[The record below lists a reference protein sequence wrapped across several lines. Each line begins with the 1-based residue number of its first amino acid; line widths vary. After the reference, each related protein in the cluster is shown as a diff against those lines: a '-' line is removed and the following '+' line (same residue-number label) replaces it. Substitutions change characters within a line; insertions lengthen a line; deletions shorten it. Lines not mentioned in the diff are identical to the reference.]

1 MICIPTTLLIIILAP
16 AIAGA
21 FYYLN
26 KSNIK
31 RFISCND
38 WYKLSSI
45 IFMLGNI
52 DIKEFLKVSNIII
65 NATKDIMTTKMIL
78 K

>member
-26 KSNIK
+26 KNK
-31 RFISCND
+31 RDRLQD
-38 WYKLSSI
+38 WKPH
-45 IFMLGNI
+45 
-52 DIKEFLKVSNIII
+52 E
-65 NATKDIMTTKMIL
+65 
-78 K
+78 